1 MVINLEAKMVDLL
14 SSYHSMQQI
23 HFVNEA
29 SKVVGFMSQLLKN
42 PFKWNDVN
50 IKNLHPQYANIIDDP
65 KLSITFVF
73 LIHVFIFNPNWVLCQ
88 KSCSLL
94 QMS

>member
-23 HFVNEA
+23 HFVNEV

-42 PFKWNDVN
+42 LFKRNN
-50 IKNLHPQYANIIDDP
+50 CFANPSSQIVLMS
-65 KLSITFVF
+65 LSSGQPSKQCVF
-73 LIHVFIFNPNWVLCQ
+73 LYFAHCLD
-88 KSCSLL
+88 
-94 QMS
+94 

>member
-1 MVINLEAKMVDLL
+1 MLFRSLL

-42 PFKWNDVN
+42 PLKRNDVN
-50 IKNLHPQYANIIDDP
+50 IKNLHPQYVDIVGDP
-65 KLSITFVF
+65 KLSVKFVF
-73 LIHVFIFNPNWVLCQ
+73 FIHVFIFNPN
-88 KSCSLL
+88 
-94 QMS
+94 